1 MAFKVEKREE
11 KKKLYSKK
19 KKIQNSRIEISEESK
34 ELKYM
39 HK

>member
-1 MAFKVEKREE
+1 MSFKVVKREG
-11 KKKLYSKK
+11 KKKNFFQ

-34 ELKYM
+34 ELQYM